1 MGLRSVLAQFR
12 LTASPGL
19 RRDADS
25 EFGRRW
31 RDTLKQWVSDGAMR
45 GRGRALMSSPGHT
58 RAYQATERSGHRDE
72 AERSALAHTRTLCH
86 PGTV

>member
-12 LTASPGL
+12 LTASPG
-19 RRDADS
+19 
-25 EFGRRW
+25 
-31 RDTLKQWVSDGAMR
+31 
-45 GRGRALMSSPGHT
+45 RGRALMSSPGHA

-72 AERSALAHTRTLCH
+72 AERRALAHTRTLCH